1 MSRMLVCVAA
11 GFLGFGALWC
21 IRNLL
26 HREFLSNVR
35 VQRIL
40 QSFPAKGRS
49 TVEILPS
56 TKGATCSE
64 VLKPLVAGHIHGV
77 TYRKAGGGV
86 FILAVYL
93 GKLLTVDS
101 GWAVR

>member
-1 MSRMLVCVAA
+1 MLVCVTAR
-11 GFLGFGALWC
+11 FLGFGALGC

-26 HREFLSNVR
+26 HRELLSDVR

-49 TVEILPS
+49 TMEILPS
-56 TKGATCSE
+56 KKGATRSE

-77 TYRKAGGGV
+77 TYWEAGGGV

-93 GKLLTVDS
+93 GETVDS
-101 GWAVR
+101 GRPVR